1 MRLNFKHRVKLY
13 ADVIKG
19 VTGEVIEKHKKKL
32 IKAGAIVLAVITVAG
47 GVVIMFKMKDNR
59 KINNQPARIIEV
71 KDSETD
77 RINLFLEHVE
87 QLKSGI
93 YDVTT
98 LVFGEENMRIN
109 ETFGESGKNFVVVQG
124 NFKIKYS
131 VDVTRI
137 KWDYNFDKEEVIM
150 KVPKDA
156 VGVDSVELIG
166 DIKELTRNKNWSVK
180 MIDWISYFNED
191 EEIKEG
197 AIRQLMRNSKIEAQ
211 KYDQTELQNKA
222 NKALKELVDTINI
235 NNLKYS
241 IQFVDNTRLNIRK

>member
-1 MRLNFKHRVKLY
+1 MKFKDRVKIY
-13 ADVIKG
+13 VEVMKG
-19 VTGEVIEKHKKKL
+19 VTEEVINKHQKKL
-32 IKAGAIVLAVITVAG
+32 IKAGAIILTVITITG
-47 GVVIMFKMKDNR
+47 GVLIIFKMNNKP
-59 KINNQPARIIEV
+59 KINHQPAKIVEV
-71 KDSETD
+71 KDSKTG
-77 RINLFLEHVE
+77 RLNMFLEHVE

-109 ETFGESGKNFVVVQG
+109 ETYGESGKNYVVVQG

-166 DIKELTRNKNWSVK
+166 DIKELERSKTWQVK
-180 MIDWISYFNED
+180 MIDWISYFNDD

-197 AIRQLMRNSKIEAQ
+197 AIRQLMRNSKIEAE
-211 KYDQTELQNKA
+211 KYDHTELQNKA

-235 NNLKYS
+235 NNLNYK
-241 IQFVDNTRLNIRK
+241 IEFVNNTRINIKK